1 MRRLNVTGAWT
12 VLLLAAVI
20 TAAVGWQA
28 RKFEIDASADTLLT
42 RDNEKYIQTKLAG
55 QEFSPE
61 EFLFVA
67 YQPKDRPLLSQE
79 TFDELKAIAGEI
91 GELERVAS
99 VRSILNVPLPTLA
112 DTGDLTSFDPSAL
125 TIERAGFSADAVS
138 SALRD
143 HPIYEDLLIDAE
155 QKVTALQV
163 LFRPHAGLDELHG
176 RITALEAIGL
186 NRPLQEDE
194 EAELERLRLSA
205 DPLEKELTET
215 RNQEVQAIRGIASKY
230 EDNANIYL
238 GGVHVLGYQLVQIIR
253 NDLVI
258 FGAAIAAL
266 VALLLLVLFRE
277 LRAVVIAFACC
288 LVSITCTIGLF
299 GLLGFKATVISANFV
314 ALQLILT
321 LALVVH
327 LMVQYREYARAN
339 AEWDQARLVR
349 ETMRTKAPPSVYAG
363 ITTGIGFASLLAS
376 GIQPVISFGW
386 MMVIAIAI
394 SLAVTLA
401 LFPVL
406 LTIFHRRSKAEETRG
421 VRRLL

>member
-20 TAAVGWQA
+20 TAALGWQA

-79 TFDELKAIAGEI
+79 TFDELEAIAGEI

-99 VRSILNVPLPTLA
+99 VRSILNVPLPTLG
-112 DTGDLTSFDPSAL
+112 DTGDLTSFDPSTL
-125 TIERAGFSADAVS
+125 TIERAGFSTDAVS
-138 SALRD
+138 ADLRD

-163 LFRPHAGLDELHG
+163 LFRPHARLDELHG

-186 NRPLQEDE
+186 NRTLQEDE

-253 NDLVI
+253 NDLVV

-299 GLLGFKATVISANFV
+299 GLLGLKATVISANFV

-394 SLAVTLA
+394 SLAVT
-401 LFPVL
+401 
-406 LTIFHRRSKAEETRG
+406 
-421 VRRLL
+421 